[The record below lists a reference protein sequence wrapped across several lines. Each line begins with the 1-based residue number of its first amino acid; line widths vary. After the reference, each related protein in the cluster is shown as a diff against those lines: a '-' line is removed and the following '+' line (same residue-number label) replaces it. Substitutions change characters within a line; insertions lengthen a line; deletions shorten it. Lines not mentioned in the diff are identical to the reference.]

1 MPASTTT
8 DNSIEDQALSLG
20 AVQTQARLQATLVS
34 KWKAS
39 LRSVAILSVRY
50 IQGC

>member
-39 LRSVAILSVRY
+39 LRSLPLSPTREK
-50 IQGC
+50 QG